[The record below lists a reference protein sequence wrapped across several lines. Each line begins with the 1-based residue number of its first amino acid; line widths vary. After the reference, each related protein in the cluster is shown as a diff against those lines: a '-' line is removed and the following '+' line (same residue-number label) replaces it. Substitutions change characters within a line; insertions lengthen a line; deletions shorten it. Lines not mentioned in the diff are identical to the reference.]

1 MSKSKYLIFIST
13 LLLFLSVVL
22 YWRIPRDSGLG
33 AISYIMFNVFFV
45 GLLGIVTCGLFF
57 WKRKIVRDLKNIL
70 ILFLSC
76 VLVPVVLGPVI
87 SAFIKV
93 ELYSFY
99 DSDYFVNKYINRLGV
114 TIESQ
119 GQSFEYAH
127 CQMENY
133 SARYIIKT
141 KKESEL
147 IFALVDKNGISY
159 DQFDSLPLNSLK
171 KVFSYKND
179 AFIGRELAKTLGVFQ
194 VPIGEYKFTIS
205 GKSPFILAI
214 YDNKPLITPEL
225 IIIGEKEYPKIY
237 ADKLSQN
244 EINLEIQSVKL
255 ESCND
260 KKITPRIDNND
271 YLLNKYVYI
280 PNAKINIYNKKYIDQ
295 ELYLYNQWPGNSGLN
310 ESLLLKIVESSIEK
324 PITNQ
329 NSAFYKKV
337 VNKFTGQSLNVY
349 LTTSKKGDSYRPP
362 YLSSIDYD
370 KFVAQIK
377 DKTNFSEDDLQYL
390 NRTDSYF
397 WVDKPIQMKGLFLY
411 FNDKISPYNIEK
423 VLEIM
428 EVIEPSQIY
437 IKDVEL
443 NK

>member
-362 YLSSIDYD
+362 YLSPIDYD